1 MLLYPDV
8 RASGMDP
15 LIHYLQCGRQEGRK
29 PCCSH
34 IDYSGLTPERLA
46 RFRAAPPG
54 DVVVCTS
61 VAGNYERL
69 LPPAYLNDGWRYVCY
84 TDTPMES
91 YGIWEMRPIPYANAD
106 PTRRARWAKLHLPEL
121 FPDARWVLWQ
131 DANFVIV
138 GDLSP
143 VLNFHDGSLPLY
155 SITHPVRDCIYDE
168 ASACIMAK
176 KDTTE
181 VLKKQVEAYRMQ
193 GMPEHY
199 GLYENNIFLI
209 NPNNDCTCELFLQ
222 WWKEYEMYS
231 KRDQISLPYILYKN
245 NMKTGV
251 LFDKDFFFKK
261 NSIICFLTHIETNL
275 CAV

>member
-1 MLLYPDV
+1 M
-8 RASGMDP
+8 
-15 LIHYLQCGRQEGRK
+15 
-29 PCCSH
+29 
-34 IDYSGLTPERLA
+34 
-46 RFRAAPPG
+46 
-54 DVVVCTS
+54 
-61 VAGNYERL
+61 
-69 LPPAYLNDGWRYVCY
+69 
-84 TDTPMES
+84 
-91 YGIWEMRPIPYANAD
+91 
-106 PTRRARWAKLHLPEL
+106 
-121 FPDARWVLWQ
+121 
-131 DANFVIV
+131 

-155 SITHPVRDCIYDE
+155 SITHLSVTAYDE

>member
-1 MLLYPDV
+1 
-8 RASGMDP
+8 
-15 LIHYLQCGRQEGRK
+15 
-29 PCCSH
+29 
-34 IDYSGLTPERLA
+34 
-46 RFRAAPPG
+46 
-54 DVVVCTS
+54 
-61 VAGNYERL
+61 
-69 LPPAYLNDGWRYVCY
+69 
-84 TDTPMES
+84 
-91 YGIWEMRPIPYANAD
+91 
-106 PTRRARWAKLHLPEL
+106 
-121 FPDARWVLWQ
+121 
-131 DANFVIV
+131 
-138 GDLSP
+138 
-143 VLNFHDGSLPLY
+143 
-155 SITHPVRDCIYDE
+155 
-168 ASACIMAK
+168 
-176 KDTTE
+176 
-181 VLKKQVEAYRMQ
+181 MQ